1 MSCLG
6 SEARRAAEMAAEKM
20 HGVSGGGRQG
30 ASGGLSFYLHGHLR
44 PGDAGEGGSG
54 ASPTSAQLSFGPA
67 AIP

>member
-6 SEARRAAEMAAEKM
+6 SEARRSVEMAAEKM
-20 HGVSGGGRQG
+20 HGVSGGGRQE

-44 PGDAGEGGSG
+44 SGAAGEGGSG
-54 ASPTSAQLSFGPA
+54 ASPASAQLSFGAA

>member
-1 MSCLG
+1 
-6 SEARRAAEMAAEKM
+6 MAAEKM

-54 ASPTSAQLSFGPA
+54 ASPTTAQLSFGPA